1 MFVTTKIPLPNAS
14 FINLVLKYL
23 ENLNRNKLI
32 KTDYKHDNNE
42 EYDHRHICIGQ
53 KSYNSYILNTLYLM
67 PMKNIGMLQWDVQIL
82 LNT

>member
-1 MFVTTKIPLPNAS
+1 MYVTTKILLPNAR
-14 FINLVLKYL
+14 FNNLVLKYL

-32 KTDYKHDNNE
+32 KIHYKHDNNE
-42 EYDHRHICIGQ
+42 EYDHRCICVGQ

-67 PMKNIGMLQWDVQIL
+67 PIKNIGMLPLNVQIW